1 MPSLYDWSTTATAN
15 ATADPLIDWREGM
28 PPSGVNDSGRAM
40 MKRVKELLLDL
51 GGSLAAGGTANALTL
66 ATASAFAA
74 YADGQIVAF
83 RAAVDN
89 TSAATL
95 NVNNIGA
102 KSLRKV
108 TVAGDVPLSGGEVQ
122 GGGIYLASYS
132 TALNG
137 SAGGWLILNPTND
150 FATLASAQTLSNK
163 TLPDA
168 STAFVDDGD
177 ATKKLLFQL
186 SGFTTATTRTVTWP
200 DASGTVVLL
209 DAAQTLTG
217 KTLTSPTINGPTI
230 TSPTVTG
237 LDASETAKGLVEMAT
252 TTEASTG
259 TDTSRAVTAAGVKA
273 AIDARVYTGSLASN
287 TNYPVSEI
295 LFVLETAAAP
305 ARNAS
310 VNVRLDTGN
319 TVAYRTDGAG
329 SLMSG
334 VWRSR
339 GTLEVADGLGI
350 QAKRTA

>member
-1 MPSLYDWSTTATAN
+1 
-15 ATADPLIDWREGM
+15 
-28 PPSGVNDSGRAM
+28 
-40 MKRVKELLLDL
+40 
-51 GGSLAAGGTANALTL
+51 
-66 ATASAFAA
+66 
-74 YADGQIVAF
+74 
-83 RAAVDN
+83 
-89 TSAATL
+89 
-95 NVNNIGA
+95 
-102 KSLRKV
+102 
-108 TVAGDVPLSGGEVQ
+108 
-122 GGGIYLASYS
+122 
-132 TALNG
+132 
-137 SAGGWLILNPTND
+137 
-150 FATLASAQTLSNK
+150 
-163 TLPDA
+163 
-168 STAFVDDGD
+168 VDDGD